1 MPLQNLPDEIK
12 IELKNAVELHQRA
25 VSDYAKC
32 LEFNKI
38 MANLLDKL
46 EDCGKTKLADKVMG
60 ILIEC
65 NPKEGSHCDQATQI
79 GNRMNSLL
87 TREPPP
93 ETFSP
98 VYERLI

>member
-1 MPLQNLPDEIK
+1 MPPQNLSKDIK
-12 IELKNAVELHQRA
+12 RELEEATTLHQRA

-46 EDCGKTKLADKVMG
+46 EDRDQLKLADKVMG
-60 ILIEC
+60 ILINC

-87 TREPPP
+87 
-93 ETFSP
+93 SNAN
-98 VYERLI
+98 

>member
-1 MPLQNLPDEIK
+1 MPLQKLPETIK
-12 IELKNAVELHQRA
+12 IEFKNAAALHQRA

-38 MANLLDKL
+38 MAGLLDKL
-46 EDCGKTKLADKVMG
+46 EDCGSFKLADKVMG

-87 TREPPP
+87 
-93 ETFSP
+93 
-98 VYERLI
+98 IK

>member
-12 IELKNAVELHQRA
+12 IELKNATELHQQA
-25 VSDYAKC
+25 VSNYAKC

-46 EDCGKTKLADKVMG
+46 EDCGKSKLAGKVMG

-79 GNRMNSLL
+79 GNRISSL
-87 TREPPP
+87 TAK
-93 ETFSP
+93 
-98 VYERLI
+98 

>member
-1 MPLQNLPDEIK
+1 MSLRILPEEIRK
-12 IELKNAVELHQRA
+12 ELENAVALHQRA

-38 MANLLDKL
+38 MAGLLDKL
-46 EDCGKTKLADKVMG
+46 KDCGSSKLADKVMG

-79 GNRMNSLL
+79 GNRINSL
-87 TREPPP
+87 
-93 ETFSP
+93 
-98 VYERLI
+98 VMK

>member
-12 IELKNAVELHQRA
+12 IEFENAAELHQRA

-38 MANLLDKL
+38 MARLLDKL
-46 EDCGKTKLADKVMG
+46 EDCGSSKLADKVMG

-79 GNRMNSLL
+79 GNRINSLVIKQKL
-87 TREPPP
+87 LLD
-93 ETFSP
+93 S
-98 VYERLI
+98 